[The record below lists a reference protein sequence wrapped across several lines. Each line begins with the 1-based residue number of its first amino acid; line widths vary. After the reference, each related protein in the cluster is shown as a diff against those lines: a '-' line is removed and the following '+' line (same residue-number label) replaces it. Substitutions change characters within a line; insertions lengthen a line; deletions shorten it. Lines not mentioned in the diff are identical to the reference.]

1 MHTYDNSINALP
13 GKRRRDLIPVWMKP
27 FIFLFLLFGI
37 TGVYGIWQN
46 FMGNESESSIYG
58 LESFT
63 VFSVLGVF
71 LKCIMFFKAI
81 TAYGLWMEKD
91 WAIKFGL
98 IDAIS
103 GIIIC
108 IGVMVVLPFIEL
120 VENVNRLN
128 FRFEILLLIPYLVE
142 LIRMRKA
149 WDDPSAVVPNL
160 FPGRPVPS
168 VPTMPVVPVPSP
180 AVEPKKEEI
189 IDKEDHSRF
198 MPK

>member
-1 MHTYDNSINALP
+1 
-13 GKRRRDLIPVWMKP
+13 
-27 FIFLFLLFGI
+27 
-37 TGVYGIWQN
+37 
-46 FMGNESESSIYG
+46 
-58 LESFT
+58 
-63 VFSVLGVF
+63 
-71 LKCIMFFKAI
+71 
-81 TAYGLWMEKD
+81 
-91 WAIKFGL
+91 
-98 IDAIS
+98 
-103 GIIIC
+103 
-108 IGVMVVLPFIEL
+108 MVVLPFIEL

-149 WDDPSAVVPNL
+149 WDDPNAVVPNL